1 MTESAANLVVDVQMA
16 LTDSEINESEEPPSA
31 ESLTTW
37 AGNAYRAVSETAT
50 ELTVRVVDNE
60 EIVAL
65 NQAYRDKQ
73 SPTNVLSFPFQAS
86 PEVDI
91 ALLGDVVICHP
102 VLVAE
107 ARQQAKSLTAH
118 YAHMVTHGVLHLCG
132 YGHQDDAS
140 AQQMESLEISILA
153 AQGIA
158 NPYQ

>member
-107 ARQQAKSLTAH
+107 ARQQKH
-118 YAHMVTHGVLHLCG
+118 KRI
-132 YGHQDDAS
+132 DKPK
-140 AQQMESLEISILA
+140 A
-153 AQGIA
+153 A
-158 NPYQ
+158 